1 MHEKEMKLHHAI
13 ADDELNGVSGG
24 MSIPEVNNCEI
35 CGGRVYGAGNST
47 KNYFC
52 LCFECYQQ
60 QRVYDAV
67 TDAMKNR

>member
-1 MHEKEMKLHHAI
+1 MHEKKMELHHAVS
-13 ADDELNGVSGG
+13 DDMLDAVSGG
-24 MSIPEVNNCEI
+24 MSIPEVNSCEI
-35 CGGRVYGAGNST
+35 CGGRVYGMGHST

-67 TDAMKNR
+67 TDAMKRQ

>member
-1 MHEKEMKLHHAI
+1 MHEKETKLHHAI
-13 ADDELNGVSGG
+13 ADDELNGIAGG
-24 MSIPEVNNCEI
+24 MSIPDVNNCEI
-35 CGGRVYGAGNST
+35 CGGRVYGMGHST